1 MDSPGPSLSSRAT
14 DDFRSAIRRIE
25 ELWVEAGVEAPYQE
39 ALRSAFVLGGSP
51 AARNNL
57 PLGLLVA
64 LCCEA
69 AGGEPQHAE
78 WVTAAW
84 RLLGEAAHLL
94 DALEDGDGG
103 IEPHPF
109 NPAQSLNMATGLMT
123 SASLALSLIQDPET
137 ALSISQDFYRTG
149 LRMCAG
155 QHADLTENEPTLDR
169 CWRIV
174 EAKSG
179 AFFALACRAGAR
191 LAGNDSLQIESFS
204 EFGRHLGILVQIGDD
219 INGLWPSAGE
229 RSDLAAGKR
238 SLPVAYAMQVFPA
251 SRRETL
257 RGLLETAQ
265 GEQGA
270 EAEARRLIIESGAVL
285 YLYAEAERHRQ
296 EGRLALERGATPSP
310 AQAALLML
318 LNRLA
323 SLIAA

>member
-1 MDSPGPSLSSRAT
+1 MDSPGPLLSSRSRG
-14 DDFRSAIRRIE
+14 DFRSAIRRIE
-25 ELWVEAGVEAPYQE
+25 ELWVRAGIEAPYRE

-69 AGGEPQHAE
+69 AGGEPQRAE

-84 RLLGEAAHLL
+84 RLLGEAVHLL
-94 DALEDGDGG
+94 DALEDGDVR
-103 IEPHPF
+103 IEQHPF
-109 NPAQSLNMATGLMT
+109 NPAQSLNIATGLMT
-123 SASLALSLIQDPET
+123 SASLALSLIEDPEM

-155 QHADLTENEPTLDR
+155 QHADLIENEPALDR
-169 CWRIV
+169 CWRIA

-179 AFFALACRAGAR
+179 EFFALACRAGAR
-191 LAGNDSLQIESFS
+191 LAGNDPRQIESFS

-219 INGLWPSAGE
+219 VNGLGSSADE
-229 RSDLAAGKR
+229 RGDLAAGKWG
-238 SLPVAYAMQVFPA
+238 LPVAYAMQVLPA
-251 SRRETL
+251 SRREAL

-265 GEQGA
+265 GERGA

-285 YLYAEAERHRQ
+285 YLCAEAERHRRGGQ
-296 EGRLALERGATPSP
+296 TALERGSAPSP
-310 AQAALLML
+310 AQATLLTL